1 LLIHAFA
8 CEFCSL
14 EEDISHLLPG
24 ALAVFGAGDSLINQF
39 NDQILNL
46 WYGDALLI
54 LPICFCRTGLLYFHH
69 DLLVVVLEFGELQ
82 VVLLHAEVLVV
93 LE

>member
-1 LLIHAFA
+1 MLIHAFA
-8 CEFCSL
+8 CQFCSL

-24 ALAVFGAGDSLINQF
+24 ALAVFGAGDSLIDQF
-39 NDQILNL
+39 DHQILNL

-54 LPICFCRTGLLYFHH
+54 LPICLCRIGFLDLHH
-69 DLLVVVLEFGELQ
+69 DLLVVVLEFGELH
-82 VVLLHAEVLVV
+82 VILLHAEVLVV